1 MLLYIT
7 HTTTYHYVPQVNT
20 AQHMAHL
27 LPRSDAAQTVQH
39 TELHITPTPAATST
53 HVDVFGNNR
62 TFFSLPVVHDTLS
75 ITAKS
80 TVDTHFIHYPPE
92 QALTTPAWENV
103 RAHFVYHSG
112 AAWDAATEYVFASP
126 YVQPHPDFAE
136 YARTSFTPARP
147 VLPAAC
153 DLMTRI
159 HQEFTYE
166 TASTDINTPALE
178 ALKSRK
184 GVCQDFAHI
193 LIGCLRTQGLAARY
207 VSGYLV
213 TEVPEGQTRLIGS
226 DASHAWVSVY
236 VPNDLDD
243 AAETAKTGALATH
256 GQWFDLDPTNN
267 RWGLSSPG
275 IDYVTLAIGRDY
287 ADVSPVRG
295 VIHGGASHTLEVA
308 VTVQPASELIA
319 TSGQTQ
325 SQTQGQSQTQPQ
337 SQSQSQSQS
346 HSQS

>member
-1 MLLYIT
+1 MQLHIT

-27 LPRSDAAQTVQH
+27 LPRDGAAQTVQH
-39 TELHITPTPAATST
+39 AELTITPTPAASSNY
-53 HVDVFGNNR
+53 VDVFGNHR
-62 TFFSLPVVHDTLS
+62 TFFSLPVAHDTLS

-80 TVDTHFIHYPPE
+80 VVETHFISYPVE
-92 QALTTPAWENV
+92 QALDTPAWEKV
-103 RAHFVYHSG
+103 REHFVYHSG
-112 AAWDAATEYVFASP
+112 AAWDAATEFVFASP
-126 YVQPHPDFAE
+126 YVQTHPDFAE
-136 YARTSFTPARP
+136 YARASFTPGRP
-147 VLPAAC
+147 LLVAAC
-153 DLMTRI
+153 DLMSRI
-159 HQEFTYE
+159 HQDFTYA

-178 ALKSRK
+178 ALKRRE

-213 TEVPEGQTRLIGS
+213 TEVPEGETRLIGS

-236 VPNDLDD
+236 VPDQTPND
-243 AAETAKTGALATH
+243 TNQTLATH
-256 GQWFDLDPTNN
+256 GQWFDLDPTND
-267 RWGLSSPG
+267 RWGLNSPG

-308 VTVQPASELIA
+308 VTVQPASEI
-319 TSGQTQ
+319 QTN
-325 SQTQGQSQTQPQ
+325 
-337 SQSQSQSQS
+337 
-346 HSQS
+346 

>member
-27 LPRSDAAQTVQH
+27 LPRDGAAQTVQH
-39 TELHITPTPAATST
+39 AELTITPIPAATSQ
-53 HVDVFGNNR
+53 HMDVFGNHR
-62 TFFSLPVVHDTLS
+62 TFFSLPVAHDTLS

-80 TVDTHFIHYPPE
+80 TVDTHFMPYPPE
-92 QALTTPAWENV
+92 QALDTPAWEKV
-103 RAHFVYHSG
+103 REHFVYHSG
-112 AAWDAATEYVFASP
+112 AAWDAATEFVFASP

-147 VLPAAC
+147 VLVAAC

-178 ALKSRK
+178 ALKHRK

-236 VPNDLDD
+236 VPNTQTDTLD
-243 AAETAKTGALATH
+243 TQ

-267 RWGLSSPG
+267 RWGLGSPG

-295 VIHGGASHTLEVA
+295 VIHGGASHTLEVG
-308 VTVQPASELIA
+308 VTVQPASELVTAA
-319 TSGQTQ
+319 TQTATIQSQTQ
-325 SQTQGQSQTQPQ
+325 SQCQ
-337 SQSQSQSQS
+337 SQSL
-346 HSQS
+346 

>member
-1 MLLYIT
+1 MRLHIT
-7 HTTTYHYVPQVNT
+7 HTTTYRYEPQVNT

-27 LPRSDAAQTVQH
+27 LPRDSASQSVYQAV
-39 TELHITPTPAATST
+39 LHITPTPAATST

-75 ITAKS
+75 ITAQS
-80 TVDTHFIHYPPE
+80 TVETHFIPYSPE
-92 QALTTPAWENV
+92 QAHATPAWENV

-126 YVQPHPDFAE
+126 YVQAHNAFAD
-136 YARTSFTPARP
+136 YARASFTPARP
-147 VLPAAC
+147 VLLAAC

-178 ALKSRK
+178 ALKNRK

-213 TEVPEGQTRLIGS
+213 TEVPVGKTRLIGS

-267 RWGLSSPG
+267 RWGLNSPG
-275 IDYVTLAIGRDY
+275 IDYVRVAIGRDY

-295 VIHGGASHTLEVA
+295 VIHGGASHSLEVA
-308 VTVQPASELIA
+308 VTVQPVSELA
-319 TSGQTQ
+319 TAPG
-325 SQTQGQSQTQPQ
+325 Q
-337 SQSQSQSQS
+337 SQSQSQSQ
-346 HSQS
+346 

>member
-1 MLLYIT
+1 
-7 HTTTYHYVPQVNT
+7 
-20 AQHMAHL
+20 
-27 LPRSDAAQTVQH
+27 
-39 TELHITPTPAATST
+39 
-53 HVDVFGNNR
+53 
-62 TFFSLPVVHDTLS
+62 
-75 ITAKS
+75 
-80 TVDTHFIHYPPE
+80 
-92 QALTTPAWENV
+92 
-103 RAHFVYHSG
+103 
-112 AAWDAATEYVFASP
+112 
-126 YVQPHPDFAE
+126 
-136 YARTSFTPARP
+136 
-147 VLPAAC
+147 
-153 DLMTRI
+153 MTRI

-213 TEVPEGQTRLIGS
+213 TEVAEGQTRLIGS

-308 VTVQPASELIA
+308 VTVQPASELSVA
-319 TSGQTQ
+319 TAQTQTKSQ
-325 SQTQGQSQTQPQ
+325 SQTQGQSQTQ

-346 HSQS
+346 ESL

>member
-1 MLLYIT
+1 MLLHIT

-27 LPRSDAAQTVQH
+27 LPSSGLAQTVQQAQ
-39 TELHITPTPAATST
+39 LAISPTPAATST
-53 HVDVFGNNR
+53 HLDVFGNQR
-62 TFFSLPVVHDTLS
+62 TFFSLPVVHERLC
-75 ITAKS
+75 ITAQS
-80 TVDTHFIHYPPE
+80 TVETHFVSYAPE
-92 QALTTPAWENV
+92 KALETPAWENV

-112 AAWDAATEYVFASP
+112 AAWDAATEFVFASP

-136 YARTSFTPARP
+136 YARASFTPARP
-147 VLPAAC
+147 VLVAAC
-153 DLMTRI
+153 DLMARI
-159 HQEFTYE
+159 HQEFSYE

-178 ALKSRK
+178 ALKHRK

-193 LIGCLRTQGLAARY
+193 LIGCLRSQGLAARY

-213 TEVPEGQTRLIGS
+213 TEVPEGKTRLIGS

-243 AAETAKTGALATH
+243 AAEAAKTGALATH

-267 RWGLSSPG
+267 RWGLNSPG
-275 IDYVTLAIGRDY
+275 IDYVTLAMGRDY

-295 VIHGGASHTLEVA
+295 VIHGGASHTLEVG
-308 VTVQPASELIA
+308 VTVQPASEL
-319 TSGQTQ
+319 QTLPGPT
-325 SQTQGQSQTQPQ
+325 QTQ
-337 SQSQSQSQS
+337 SQSQSQS
-346 HSQS
+346 

>member
-1 MLLYIT
+1 MLLHIT

-27 LPRSDAAQTVQH
+27 LPREGVSQSVQQS
-39 TELHITPTPAATST
+39 ELHINPTPAATST
-53 HVDVFGNNR
+53 HEDVFGNNR
-62 TFFSLPVVHDTLS
+62 TFFSLPVAHDKLS

-80 TVDTHFIHYPPE
+80 VVETHFMPYPPE
-92 QALTTPAWENV
+92 LALDTPAWEKV
-103 RAHFVYHSG
+103 REHFVYHSG
-112 AAWDAATEYVFASP
+112 AAWDAATEFVFASP

-136 YARTSFTPARP
+136 YARASFTANRP
-147 VLPAAC
+147 VLIAAC
-153 DLMTRI
+153 DLMSRI

-178 ALKSRK
+178 ALKRRK

-213 TEVPEGQTRLIGS
+213 TEVPEGKTRLIGS

-236 VPNDLDD
+236 VPDIQEDG
-243 AAETAKTGALATH
+243 TLATH
-256 GQWFDLDPTNN
+256 GQWFDLDPTND
-267 RWGLSSPG
+267 RWGLASPG
-275 IDYVTLAIGRDY
+275 VDYVTVAIGRDY

-295 VIHGGASHTLEVA
+295 VIHGGASHTLEVG
-308 VTVQPASELIA
+308 VTVQPASELKP
-319 TSGQTQ
+319 S
-325 SQTQGQSQTQPQ
+325 
-337 SQSQSQSQS
+337 
-346 HSQS
+346 

>member
-1 MLLYIT
+1 
-7 HTTTYHYVPQVNT
+7 
-20 AQHMAHL
+20 MA
-27 LPRSDAAQTVQH
+27 
-39 TELHITPTPAATST
+39 
-53 HVDVFGNNR
+53 
-62 TFFSLPVVHDTLS
+62 
-75 ITAKS
+75 
-80 TVDTHFIHYPPE
+80 YPPE
-92 QALTTPAWENV
+92 QAMTTPAWENV
-103 RAHFVYHSG
+103 REHFVYHSG

-126 YVQPHPDFAE
+126 YVQPHPDFAD
-136 YARTSFTPARP
+136 YARASFIPARP
-147 VLPAAC
+147 VLVAAC
-153 DLMTRI
+153 DLMARI

-178 ALKSRK
+178 ALKNRK

-236 VPNDLDD
+236 VPDALDD

-295 VIHGGASHTLEVA
+295 VIHGGASHTLEVG
-308 VTVQPASELIA
+308 VTVQPVSELTA
-319 TSGQTQ
+319 DA
-325 SQTQGQSQTQPQ
+325 
-337 SQSQSQSQS
+337 
-346 HSQS
+346 